1 MGVLHTKSSYG
12 EEKINLSFQ
21 KRSTTA
27 QLAAMNRL
35 KSMEQ
40 KLYAEFGCN
49 DYKSFIEKV
58 KDMFDPVNVAV
69 LQKFQPARLNQLLSR
84 FASGYGELYQQEIEL
99 VFDTTKATKEL
110 DFSALL
116 KSNSKNFTVSS
127 KGNKV
132 IVAGVKYNHNTIKQI
147 FNKLYKDRHFIESS
161 ENMQAIEVQ
170 IKNLNAEIID
180 ASGNSQNGFLT
191 INLENPDTGI
201 FDQKFYL
208 SPIPNFPWGATKGV
222 YNEAVKQKN
231 ENVLN
236 EFKRAST
243 LIKNFICEE
252 LCAEATPALQTAIK
266 RAWFKNFSDVDRDPV
281 FFFQGTTTSN
291 FISAVQGSLGEFQAA
306 IIFTYLEQQLG
317 SKNGYAQLIGDKLL
331 HKEKM
336 RTDLSIIQGLGLQV
350 KNMNTFT
357 NNLGNIQLIRNLET
371 TIHPQKLAD
380 YLDNGEQF
388 LDYIANYYFNKTF
401 ANETTGTYQ
410 QMIKMLGSYL
420 GEVMN
425 FAMNENIEDTV
436 CFYFVGGQYLIPASR
451 ILEAAQELDLAN
463 SLIIT
468 SSYPAF
474 PDLAYEMPF
483 HINAKGRRSPL
494 YIEYWRHPFGNQRV
508 WNPTA
513 KNTNIFNRLISHDIS
528 IRTEFNL
535 MKEISQYALF

>member
-27 QLAAMNRL
+27 QLAALGRL

-40 KLYAEFGCN
+40 RLYAEFGCS
-49 DYKSFIEKV
+49 DYKSFIEKIR
-58 KDMFDPVNVAV
+58 DMFDPANVAV
-69 LQKFQPARLNQLLSR
+69 LQKFQPAQLSSLLSR
-84 FASGYGELYQQEIEL
+84 FASGYGELYQEEVEL
-99 VFDTTKATKEL
+99 VFDTTKATREL

-116 KSNSKNFTVSS
+116 GSKSNNFTVSS
-127 KGNKV
+127 EGSKITV
-132 IVAGVKYNHNTIKQI
+132 GVKYNASAIKEV

-180 ASGNSQNGFLT
+180 DSGSHNGFLT
-191 INLENPDTGI
+191 INMQNPDTGV

-231 ENVLN
+231 ENVLS
-236 EFKRAST
+236 EFKRAAV

-252 LCAEATPALQTAIK
+252 LCAEATPALKTAVK
-266 RAWFKNFSDVDRDPV
+266 WTWFKNFNNAEHDPT

-306 IIFTYLEQQLG
+306 VIFTYLEQQLG
-317 SKNGYAQLIGDKLL
+317 SRGGYAQLIGDKLL
-331 HKEKM
+331 HGEKM
-336 RTDLSIIQGLGLQV
+336 RTDVSIIQGLGLQV
-350 KNMNTFT
+350 KNINTFI
-357 NNLGNIQLIRNLET
+357 NGVGDMQLIRNLET
-371 TIHPQKLAD
+371 TIHPQKLAN
-380 YLDNGEQF
+380 YLDDGEQF

-401 ANETTGTYQ
+401 AAETETAYQ
-410 QMIKMLGSYL
+410 QMIEMLGSYL
-420 GEVMN
+420 GEAMN
-425 FAMNENIEDTV
+425 FAMGENMEDTV

-463 SLIIT
+463 SLMIT
-468 SSYPAF
+468 SSYTGF
-474 PDLAYEMPF
+474 PDLAYEMPM
-483 HINAKGRRSPL
+483 HINARGRRSPL
-494 YIEYWRHPFGNQRV
+494 YIEYWRHPFGNQRI
-508 WNPTA
+508 WDSTA
-513 KNTNIFNRLISHDIS
+513 KNANIYNRLISHDIS

>member
-27 QLAAMNRL
+27 QSAAMSRL
-35 KSMEQ
+35 KGMEQ
-40 KLYAEFGCN
+40 KLYAEFGCS
-49 DYKSFIEKV
+49 DYKSFIEKIR
-58 KDMFDPVNVAV
+58 DMFDPANVAV
-69 LQKFQPARLNQLLSR
+69 LQNFQPAQLSQLLSR
-84 FASGYGELYQQEIEL
+84 FASGYGELYQEEVEL

-110 DFSALL
+110 DFAALL
-116 KSNSKNFTVSS
+116 GSKSGNFTVKSEGS
-127 KGNKV
+127 KITV
-132 IVAGVKYNHNTIKQI
+132 GVKYNHNTIKEV

-161 ENMQAIEVQ
+161 ENMQAIELQ
-170 IKNLNAEIID
+170 IKTLNSKIID
-180 ASGNSQNGFLT
+180 ESGGSQNGFLS
-191 INLENPDTGI
+191 INLQNPDTGV
-201 FDQKFYL
+201 FDQEFYL
-208 SPIPNFPWGATKGV
+208 SPIPNFPWGVTKSV
-222 YNEAVKQKN
+222 YNEAVKEKR
-231 ENVLN
+231 EDILN
-236 EFKRAST
+236 EFKRAGT

-252 LCAEATPALQTAIK
+252 LCAGATPALKSAVK
-266 RAWFKNFSDVDRDPV
+266 WAWFKNFDNAERDPT

-306 IIFTYLEQQLG
+306 VIFTYLEQQLG
-317 SKNGYAQLIGDKLL
+317 SRSGYAQIIADKLQHGEQL
-331 HKEKM
+331 

-350 KNMNTFT
+350 KNMNTFL
-357 NNLGNIQLIRNLET
+357 NSAGDVQLIRNLET

-401 ANETTGTYQ
+401 AEATAGAYQ
-410 QMIKMLGSYL
+410 QMIEMLGTYL

-425 FAMNENIEDTV
+425 FAMGENMEDTV

-463 SLIIT
+463 SLLIT
-468 SSYPAF
+468 SSYHSI

-483 HINAKGRRSPL
+483 HINARGKRSPL
-494 YIEYWRHPFGNQRV
+494 YIEYWRHPFGNQRI
-508 WNPTA
+508 WDSTA
-513 KNTNIFNRLISHDIS
+513 KNANIYNRLISHDIS

-535 MKEISQYALF
+535 MKEVGQYALF